1 MNSIKCVG
9 QRFIALF
16 KGHEANQNVI
26 SLFDVKEL
34 YDAAYDEKAKA
45 RACLKT
51 FKELLEKAEMLDA
64 AYRAQLQAEQVR
76 LYGKAA

>member
-9 QRFIALF
+9 QRFVAWF
-16 KGHEANQNVI
+16 AGAQANQNEI
-26 SLFDVKEL
+26 SLFDVKAL

-51 FKELLEKAEMLDA
+51 FKALLEQAEALDL
-64 AYRAQLQAEQVR
+64 AYRAQLAADNAR

>member
-16 KGHEANQNVI
+16 VGHEANQNSI
-26 SLFDVKEL
+26 SLFDVKAL
-34 YDAAYDEKAKA
+34 YDAAYDAKAKA
-45 RACLKT
+45 RANLKD
-51 FKELLEKAEMLDA
+51 FKELLDKAETLDL
-64 AYRAQLQAEQVR
+64 AYRAQLKAEQVR

>member
-9 QRFIALF
+9 QRFAAWF
-16 KGHEANQNVI
+16 SGAGANENLI

-51 FKELLEKAEMLDA
+51 FKTLLEQAEALDL
-64 AYRAQLQAEQVR
+64 AYRAQLKAEQTR
-76 LYGKAA
+76 LYGRAA